1 MTNDETSEWL
11 NEQWQDAL
19 TTREEPDPGVDRFV
33 NSNVTSIRF
42 AIVTQIL
49 GKIAEPTRDLLCLQ
63 RGDRVDAD
71 TSGRWDPR
79 SFCSRI
85 VVPWNRANENLLG
98 ASTDPYVNNPLRR
111 PRLDEG
117 LVNVH
122 AGHRAEWEAVAEYLR
137 GLQDQGDEAEVQAAF
152 RHCLAS
158 AAARLAAQRF
168 NYPTPIRISM
178 RQLCGILDSFL
189 EAPRGGLRLQ
199 VVSTALMR
207 VLGDAFS
214 LFSRIESQG
223 LNEAD
228 RARNVPGDIMCYGPV
243 DPATGFSEI
252 VLSVDAKSAGLCLAD
267 VQASVIKARNSRVP
281 NLLFI
286 TPRVLEDDRV
296 AVEDLV
302 SAEYTQGLN
311 IYAMAAVDMVW
322 ASFPLLDEAYRAKLV
337 VEIGQELD
345 ARTAPL
351 DDRRAWVELLQ
362 ALGQPTR

>member
-11 NEQWQDAL
+11 NEQWQTVL
-19 TTREEPDPGVDRFV
+19 TTREEPEPDVDRFV

-122 AGHRAEWEAVAEYLR
+122 AGHRAEWEALAEYLR

-152 RHCLAS
+152 RRCLVS
-158 AAARLAAQRF
+158 AAARLEAQHF
-168 NYPTPIRISM
+168 DYPTPIRISM
-178 RQLCGILDSFL
+178 AQLCEILDSFL
-189 EAPRGGLRLQ
+189 ETPSGGLRLQ
-199 VVSTALMR
+199 VVATAMMQ

-228 RARNVPGDIMCYGPV
+228 RARNVPGDIMCYGPI
-243 DPATGFSEI
+243 DPATGSSEV
-252 VLSVDAKSAGLCLAD
+252 VLSVDAKSAGLSLAD
-267 VQASVIKARNSRVP
+267 VHASVLKARNSRVP
-281 NLLFI
+281 NLLFV
-286 TPRVLEDDRV
+286 TPRVLDDDRV
-296 AVEDLV
+296 AVEALV
-302 SAEYTQGLN
+302 AAEHAQGLN
-311 IYAMAAVDMVW
+311 IYVIAAVDLVR
-322 ASFPLLDEAYRAKLV
+322 ASFQLLDEKYRAQLV
-337 VEIGQELD
+337 VGIGEELD

-351 DDRRAWVELLQ
+351 DDRRTWVELLE